1 MDYFTKWLEAYALPS
16 QEALTVVEAL
26 VTNFFRCIRVLRELQ
41 SDQGRNFKPYI
52 MQVLQ
57 CLGVRK
63 IYTNPLHPQLDS
75 TAQQYV
81 NTVMEHL

>member
-1 MDYFTKWLEAYALPS
+1 MDYFTKWLEAYAFPS

-26 VTNFFRCIRVLRELQ
+26 VTNFFHYIQVLTELH
-41 SDQGRNFKPYI
+41 SHHGMNFKPYL

-63 IYTNPLHPQLDS
+63 TCRNPLHPQLDS

-81 NTVMEHL
+81 KTVMEHL